1 MEPMEPKPIENRQ
14 ESFTVDVAHAFET
27 MADMVIRLEKRIIA
41 LEETVVMQHQAMG
54 MLSDAVRGHQKI
66 IEAQNDWKPIA
77 LKSTSV
83 N

>member
-1 MEPMEPKPIENRQ
+1 MEQKQADDKQ

-66 IEAQNDWKPIA
+66 IEAQNDWKPA
-77 LKSTSV
+77 PQRPSSV